1 MRRLLLMG
9 MLAGLGGSLGCAT
22 APKSQDYAK
31 LTAARP
37 RSILIVPVVNKS
49 VDIDAPAYF
58 LSTIP
63 IPVAERGYYVFPVNM
78 VKRVLEDDGLS
89 DASLVHSADPMRL
102 CSLFGA
108 DSVLY
113 VTIERWDAQYMIL
126 STTVTVEFDYVWKD
140 GKTGDTFWAA
150 HRVMTYTPQSSG
162 GSGLGALI
170 AAAVNAAITKAAPN
184 YMPLARQANEQV
196 MEYPGPGFPAGPYRP
211 EYRRDLAPTAGAPP
225 EK

>member
-1 MRRLLLMG
+1 MRPLLIIGALV
-9 MLAGLGGSLGCAT
+9 ALGGPLGCAT
-22 APKSQDYAK
+22 APRSQDYAK
-31 LTAARP
+31 LVAARP

-63 IPVAERGYYVFPVNM
+63 VPVAERGYYVFPVNM

-113 VTIERWDAQYMIL
+113 VTIERWDAQYLVL
-126 STTVTVEFDYVWKD
+126 STTVTVEFNYEWKD
-140 GKTGDTFWAA
+140 GKTGDTFWVA
-150 HRVMTYTPQSSG
+150 RQVMTYTPQSSG
-162 GSGLGALI
+162 SGLGGLI
-170 AAAVNAAITKAAPN
+170 AAAINAAIEKAAPN
-184 YMPLARQANEQV
+184 YMPLARQANDAV
-196 MEYPGPGFPAGPYRP
+196 LAYPGPGFPAGPYRP
-211 EYRRDLAPTAGAPP
+211 EYGRDLAPAPGAAQ

>member
-1 MRRLLLMG
+1 LVV
-9 MLAGLGGSLGCAT
+9 LGGSIGCAT
-22 APKSQDYAK
+22 APKSQNYAK
-31 LTAARP
+31 LTAAQP

-63 IPVAERGYYVFPVNM
+63 VPVAERGYYVFPVNM

-126 STTVTVEFDYVWKD
+126 STTVTVEFDYLWKD
-140 GKTGDTFWAA
+140 GKTGDTFWTA

-170 AAAVNAAITKAAPN
+170 AAAINAAITKAAPN
-184 YMPLARQANEQV
+184 YMPLARQANDQV

-211 EYRRDLAPTAGAPP
+211 EYRRDLAPTASASP